1 MKLIL
6 KKALPNLGEPGEVVD
21 VKDGYG
27 RNYLI
32 PQGFAYEASEANL
45 ARIEEEQAR
54 EAERTRRERLEAHRR
69 AAQLEGLLVTF
80 RERAGD
86 DGSLYGSVTS
96 ADIAERVRSEGA
108 LDFELDR
115 KTVQLDDPIKALGDF
130 TVPIRL
136 HPEVEV
142 EIEVRVEEEVG

>member
-6 KKALPNLGEPGEVVD
+6 KKDMPNLGQAGEVVD

-32 PQGFAYEASEANL
+32 PHGFAYEASDANL
-45 ARIEEEQAR
+45 ARIEEERAR
-54 EAERTRRERLEAHRR
+54 EEERVRRERLEAHRR

-80 RERAGD
+80 RERAD
-86 DGSLYGSVTS
+86 DGKLFGSVTA
-96 ADIAERVRSEGA
+96 ADITDQIQKEGA
-108 LDFELDR
+108 LDFDLD
-115 KTVQLDDPIKALGDF
+115 KKAVVLDDPIKSLGDT
-130 TVPIRL
+130 TVTVRL

-142 EIEVRVEEEVG
+142 DVEVRVEEEG

>member
-32 PQGFAYEASEANL
+32 PHGFAYEASEANL

-54 EAERTRRERLEAHRR
+54 EAERIRRDRLEAHRR
-69 AAQLEGLLVTF
+69 AAQLEGLLITF

-86 DGSLYGSVTS
+86 DGSLYGSVTA
-96 ADIAERVRSEGA
+96 ADIVDQIGGEGS
-108 LDFELDR
+108 LDFDLER
-115 KTVQLDDPIKALGDF
+115 KTVQLPDPIKALGDF

-142 EIEVRVEEEVG
+142 EIEVRVEEEAG

>member
-6 KKALPNLGEPGEVVD
+6 KKDMPNLGEAGDVVD

-32 PQGFAYEASEANL
+32 PQGLAYEASEANL
-45 ARIEEEQAR
+45 VRIEEERAQ
-54 EAERTRRERLEAHRR
+54 EAERLRRERLEAHRR

-80 RERAGD
+80 RERA
-86 DGSLYGSVTS
+86 DGGKLFGSVTA
-96 ADIAERVRSEGA
+96 ADIAEQANKEGGLDFA
-108 LDFELDR
+108 LD
-115 KTVQLDDPIKALGDF
+115 KKAVVLDDSIKSLGDV

-136 HPEVEV
+136 HAEVEV
-142 EIEVRVEEEVG
+142 EIEVRVEEEG

>member
-6 KKALPNLGEPGEVVD
+6 KKDMPNLGEAGEVID

-32 PQGFAYEASEANL
+32 PQGIAYEASEANIK
-45 ARIEEEQAR
+45 RIEEEKAKEQ
-54 EAERTRRERLEAHRR
+54 ERIRRERLEAHRR

-80 RERAGD
+80 HERAGD
-86 DGSLYGSVTS
+86 AGQLFGSVS
-96 ADIAERVRSEGA
+96 AADIAERANAEGD
-108 LDFELDR
+108 LDYELD
-115 KTVQLDDPIKALGDF
+115 KKAVLLDEPIKAVGEY

-136 HPEVEV
+136 HAEVEV
-142 EIEVRVEEEVG
+142 EVEVRVEEQG